1 MCRGVCFLHYP
12 HGCEKDHIAP
22 QLCQKKK
29 DTKEKWGWVC
39 VRVSRLSAWRL
50 ALKDTGSAGTPDRF
64 LKSSTYNIHFK
75 SYRVLRV

>member
-1 MCRGVCFLHYP
+1 MFRGVCFLHYP

-29 DTKEKWGWVC
+29 DAEEKWGWVC

-50 ALKDTGSAGTPDRF
+50 A
-64 LKSSTYNIHFK
+64 
-75 SYRVLRV
+75 V